1 MKLFFALLL
10 LLAGPAARAQKSDLL
25 ALMKQENVPGMQL
38 VHTKGNRVAAY
49 SLGVRQAGTS
59 AAVTATTI
67 FQAASLGKVVLAYTA
82 LRLHDRGLLDLDR
95 PLLLYVPYPRLAGE
109 PRAARITARMVLAHT
124 TGLPNW
130 AEYPLAATWKT
141 SALRL
146 KFAPDSCWS
155 YSGEGFVLLQK
166 TLEQLTGKSWEALAQ
181 AEVFGPLHM
190 SNSSFSW
197 RERFAA
203 DVSLGHDAKG
213 QPTKIGK
220 FAEPYGAYSLLT
232 TATDYSCFLQAL
244 MTGRGLK
251 PATARLLT
259 TPASPADRCGK
270 SATAADPAIAW
281 ACGVGLAATSQGPA
295 QWHWGDNGD
304 FKGFFMTLPGKKETV
319 LFLTNSAN
327 GAKLTDEV
335 LRLFLGPGQ
344 YWAPQWLAEE

>member
-1 MKLFFALLL
+1 MKLFFVLLL
-10 LLAGPAARAQKSDLL
+10 LLAGPAARAQQAELAALL
-25 ALMKQENVPGMQL
+25 QKEKVPGMQL
-38 VHTKGNRVAAY
+38 VHTKGNHVTAY
-49 SLGVRQAGTS
+49 NLGVRQAGTS
-59 AAVTATTI
+59 AAVTANTI

-95 PLLLYVPYPRLAGE
+95 PLLLYGPYPRLAQE

-130 AEYPLAATWKT
+130 AEYPLGATWKT
-141 SALRL
+141 SVLHL
-146 KFAPDSCWS
+146 QFAPDSCWH

-166 TLEQLTGKSWEALAQ
+166 TLEQLTGQSFEALAQ
-181 AEVFGPLHM
+181 AEVFGPLRLA
-190 SNSSFSW
+190 NSSFIW

-203 DVSLGHDAKG
+203 DVSLGHDEKG

-232 TATDYSCFLQAL
+232 TATDYSRFLQAI
-244 MTGRGLK
+244 MSGRGLK

-270 SATAADPAIAW
+270 STTAADPAIAW

-295 QWHWGDNGD
+295 QWHWGDNTD

-319 LFLTNSAN
+319 LFLTNSTN
-327 GAKLTDEV
+327 GDKMTDAV